1 MDDAFAVADRFLLDQ
16 ARLLERRLFATCFL
30 GQQAATVLMPARPQL
45 PTTRADLR

>member
-30 GQQAATVLMPARPQL
+30 GQQAARVVDARPASA
-45 PTTRADLR
+45 PDDPC